1 MKRTVLLFALLIC
14 TAIGFAQNSMP
25 FILKYAEKGDSSIYH
40 NVSYLEELRV
50 DHGKYE
56 FRTKNYDYKRGNTN
70 LLDTIFIFQDHFKHL
85 DTESSYWDDIVCS
98 TEQIYFYKEDP
109 ITSKPKEILL
119 VAASD
124 TIPNGVFNYIVY
136 DDNGIPSYINF
147 NNEHYLYVERIYDH
161 YADAIVLNNDSSF
174 VSLDS
179 IDLGVDFL
187 AILNSPKIQSR
198 SGYTNS
204 NLQNATALLNHLIGG
219 AMMAEGGIALL
230 TGCAML
236 IPGVNIAAG
245 ATIAIAGAATFI
257 AGGLLTARAT
267 DQLVSDGSHT
277 EGFDTASNILGA
289 VGTMGASGG
298 VRLGAQEITSIALD
312 QTWNAVQQE
321 VDRRAEFQEAY
332 ERTKHLIQNRLTTLQ
347 SEIVDVD
354 KMTVRL
360 YGNITRKIAPNDF
373 WGLYIAKDKMALT
386 IEDCLNSS
394 NDQSRVPGIF
404 SYDFSDLEQCATYYY
419 RAYYYASEFNRDGFN
434 PYFVANVGTFTM
446 PGVKTLNYTP
456 ITNTSYDV
464 RGKVFWIDGSSDN
477 KVGICFSE
485 THTIPTIEDCCVE
498 STQNGN
504 GTFTIRIEADGA
516 LYYYRAYAIINGVVK
531 YGDVEIL
538 TNERKI
544 LEQFYVS
551 TGGDNWINNENWCT
565 DAPLSD
571 WYGVSMDGLF
581 VNELNLI
588 SNNLSGNG
596 VLRGLKVLHDVR
608 IENNNMESITI
619 EDCPNFQIQ
628 HHWLTEA
635 DQLTLKKYKVANT
648 GHSAAYVGFNDIFD
662 AVENGYTCYYTHEN
676 WLGNSHIARTII
688 DEIYIDHHF
697 HRNQTFFKNLTAKL
711 IDIRNVEDFGRIFF
725 DDVTCENIYL
735 TNCKFNDQGVYV
747 GYDSQ
752 ISNLVLDNCY
762 IPSGSAFG
770 DCNLITISNSFIGGL
785 YISNFSGTQEEF
797 NKYMEKLVSRN

>member
-25 FILKYAEKGDSSIYH
+25 FILKYSEKGNSSIYH

-50 DHGKYE
+50 DPEEYT

-109 ITSKPKEILL
+109 ITSKPKEILH

-147 NNEHYLYVERIYDH
+147 NNEHYMYVERIYDH

-257 AGGLLTARAT
+257 AGGLLTVRAT
-267 DQLVSDGSHT
+267 DQLVSDGSHS

-332 ERTKHLIQNRLTTLQ
+332 LRTKNIVENHLYTLEAQ
-347 SEIVDVD
+347 LVDFEEGH
-354 KMTVRL
+354 VRL
-360 YGNITRKIAPNDF
+360 KGNISRRLNNNDY
-373 WGLYIAKDKMALT
+373 WGIFICKDNEALI
-386 IEDCLNSS
+386 IEDVS
-394 NDQSRVPGIF
+394 NVSLGATVGN
-404 SYDFSDLEQCATYYY
+404 YECDFYGLKPTESYYY
-419 RAYYYASEFNRDGFN
+419 RAYYYASEFNREGFN
-434 PYFVANVGTFTM
+434 PNFVASKKGFIM
-446 PGVKTLNYTP
+446 PGIKTYP
-456 ITNTSYDV
+456 QYEEKSEYSYIV
-464 RGKVFWIDGSSDN
+464 YGKVQWLNSENTGIVGVCYSDDIDNVNIDGRKTEINDVPSGDFN
-477 KVGICFSE
+477 I
-485 THTIPTIEDCCVE
+485 TISP
-498 STQNGN
+498 GK
-504 GTFTIRIEADGA
+504 GGF
-516 LYYYRAYAIINGVVK
+516 YYRMYAIINDEVV
-531 YGDVEIL
+531 YGDIEFL
-538 TNERKI
+538 SDERSMLEHLFHTTN
-544 LEQFYVS
+544 
-551 TGGDNWINNENWCT
+551 GDGWTHNLNWCK
-565 DAPLSD
+565 DDQPINK
-571 WYGVSMDGLF
+571 WYGV
-581 VNELNLI
+581 
-588 SNNLSGNG
+588 NG
-596 VLRGLKVLHDVR
+596 YETDNDRSHSYNYVYTIQL
-608 IENNNMESITI
+608 ENNNLNGKVELQDLKHVSDLRLKGNNITSVYLK
-619 EDCPNFQIQ
+619 DCPNLDLGYSFRGFDGIELESLTIDNCLNNFGQ
-628 HHWLTEA
+628 H
-635 DQLTLKKYKVANT
+635 
-648 GHSAAYVGFNDIFD
+648 F
-662 AVENGYTCYYTHEN
+662 
-676 WLGNSHIARTII
+676 LGQSETTII
-688 DEIYIDHHF
+688 DHILIKNHEHIG
-697 HRNQTFFKNLTAKL
+697 RVFF
-711 IDIRNVEDFGRIFF
+711 
-725 DDVTCENIYL
+725 ENIISKEIKFL
-735 TNCKFNDQGVYV
+735 NCKFDCQGSSVCD
-747 GYDSQ
+747 YDGSNVETL
-752 ISNLVLDNCY
+752 IFENCRIPCGLASGANNLVLKNTTIAY
-762 IPSGSAFG
+762 WVIEAKK
-770 DCNLITISNSFIGGL
+770 NIRISNSTIEGH
-785 YISNFSGTQEEF
+785 YISSFSGSQEAF
-797 NKYMEKLVSRN
+797 DKYMGKLIYGY